1 MANNQPDFSGW
12 ATVYNIKCTDG
23 RTIKRGAFDDMDGQ
37 RVPLV
42 WQHQHDNPENVL
54 GYAILHS
61 DEQGRGMRTD
71 GYFNDTPKA
80 ETAKQILAHGDIDS
94 LSIYANRLT
103 ENSRKEVYHGTIKEV
118 SLVMFG
124 ANSDARVDYT
134 SLHHAD
140 MSLEELYS
148 DAIIYNG
155 VHFQHDG
162 DGDGDGDGVDSGEEN
177 GGGDGYDSDVSD
189 DEICDMIADMSDDE
203 LSEFLESLDDDELE
217 ALNDI
222 LEEKGESLSHADED
236 ADQDFGIESSQD
248 LIDAYSALPENEMN
262 LINQFLACV
271 GQKKEVPEDLIKSVA
286 SMIESKDKPTQVK
299 LLTMLSIAKGDN
311 S

>member
-1 MANNQPDFSGW
+1 MGNNQPDFSGW

-162 DGDGDGDGVDSGEEN
+162 DGA
-177 GGGDGYDSDVSD
+177 GYDSESDSDMSD
-189 DEICDMIADMSDDE
+189 DEIYDMLANMSDDE
-203 LSEFLESLDDDELE
+203 LSEFLKSLDDDELE
-217 ALNDI
+217 ELNDI
-222 LEEKGESLSHADED
+222 LEKKAESLSHADED
-236 ADQDFGIESSQD
+236 ADQDFGIKSSQD